1 MFSAAASGIVLVLF
15 LLTFK
20 DPDRSTGLSAEGLQ
34 IMPVE
39 IAP

>member
-20 DPDRSTGLSAEGLQ
+20 DPDRSTDLSEQSLQ
-34 IMPVE
+34 AMPIDV
-39 IAP
+39 AP